1 MGPPTAWYMLA
12 AAAHGLDTCPMEG
25 FDGRRIQLAL
35 RIPAPRYAIPL
46 VVATGYAKPEERAKA
61 VAPRSKGRSPRFPP
75 ETVVFREC
83 FGTGFKGIPM
93 L

>member
-1 MGPPTAWYMLA
+1 MLA

-25 FDGRRIQLAL
+25 FDGRRIQQAL

-46 VVATGYAKPEERAKA
+46 VVATGYAKPEEKAKA
-61 VAPRSKGRSPRFPP
+61 GEKGKGRSPRFPP

-83 FGTGFKGIPM
+83 FGQGFKGIPV

>member
-1 MGPPTAWYMLA
+1 MIA

-25 FDGRRIQLAL
+25 FDGRRIQQAL

-46 VVATGYAKPEERAKA
+46 VVATGYAKPEDKAKA
-61 VAPRSKGRSPRFPP
+61 AGKRGGKGRSPRFPP
-75 ETVVFREC
+75 ETVVFKEC
-83 FGTGFKGIPM
+83 FGKGWKGIPV

>member
-1 MGPPTAWYMLA
+1 MLA

-25 FDGRRIQLAL
+25 FDGRRIQQVL

-46 VVATGYAKPEERAKA
+46 IVATGYAKPEEKAKA
-61 VAPRSKGRSPRFPP
+61 ETPGSKGRSPRFPP
-75 ETVVFREC
+75 ETVVFNEC
-83 FGTGFKGIPM
+83 FGRGFKGIPV

>member
-1 MGPPTAWYMLA
+1 MLA

-25 FDGRRIQLAL
+25 FDGRRIQQAL

-46 VVATGYAKPEERAKA
+46 VVATGYARPEEKAKA
-61 VAPRSKGRSPRFPP
+61 EARGGKGRSPRFPP
-75 ETVVFREC
+75 ETVVFRDS
-83 FGTGFKGIPM
+83 FGKGFEGIPV